1 MTTTRHR
8 ILVSFSQEE
17 FGRVKSQAAQFKLS
31 ISEMLRR
38 FALGNT
44 LPDPSAF
51 AGAAAIRELLKVN
64 ADQARLGNLL
74 KLAIDESDGT
84 WPPALMA
91 RIDALAADIEAVQT
105 ELKATAKA
113 IHYQIHPRASV

>member
-8 ILVSFSQEE
+8 LKVSFTDAEKQHVEAM
-17 FGRVKSQAAQFKLS
+17 AAQFKLS
-31 ISEMLRR
+31 VSEMLRR
-38 FALGNT
+38 FALGQT

-51 AGAAAIRELLKVN
+51 AGATAIRELLKVN

-84 WPPALMA
+84 WPPALMG
-91 RIDALAADIEAVQT
+91 RIDALAADIEAVQA

-113 IHYQIHPRASV
+113 IHHQIHPRASA